1 MRSDG
6 VQSVDLIFDARLFR
20 RSDPDTPVLLL
31 YCNSPCVV
39 IGRNQVCPRTAS
51 CSDPFTPSQ
60 NPWKEVD
67 LHRLRRIGASL
78 VRRRSG
84 GGSVYHDLGNTNY
97 CAFSPRATFERRTA
111 ASMVTRAVRS
121 LGIPAYVNE
130 RHDICV
136 EQFKVRECSIAC

>member
-1 MRSDG
+1 MWSSGAIRRVRG
-6 VQSVDLIFDARLFR
+6 ARLALTR
-20 RSDPDTPVLLL
+20 
-31 YCNSPCVV
+31 
-39 IGRNQVCPRTAS
+39 A
-51 CSDPFTPSQ
+51 Q
-60 NPWKEVD
+60 NPWKEID
-67 LHRLRRIGASL
+67 LHRLHHIGASL

-97 CAFSPRATFERRTA
+97 CMFSPRATFERRTA

-136 EQFKVRECSIAC
+136 EQYKMRCRPMQPR

>member
-1 MRSDG
+1 MGLSR
-6 VQSVDLIFDARLFR
+6 A
-20 RSDPDTPVLLL
+20 
-31 YCNSPCVV
+31 
-39 IGRNQVCPRTAS
+39 
-51 CSDPFTPSQ
+51 Q
-60 NPWKEVD
+60 NPWKEID
-67 LHRLRRIGASL
+67 LHRLHRIGASL

-97 CAFSPRATFERRTA
+97 CMFSPRATFERRTA

-136 EQFKVRECSIAC
+136 EQYKMRCRPMQPR